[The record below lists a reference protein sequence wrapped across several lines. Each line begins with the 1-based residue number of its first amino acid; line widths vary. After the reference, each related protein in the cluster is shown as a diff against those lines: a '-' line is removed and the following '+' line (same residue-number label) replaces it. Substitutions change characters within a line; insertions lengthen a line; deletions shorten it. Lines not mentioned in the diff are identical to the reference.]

1 MRPFGF
7 LGKTTAR
14 YLGHVM
20 SAISAVLPAAA
31 ASSWLSGVNLLF
43 VGVQRG

>member
-31 ASSWLSGVNLLF
+31 ASLSGVNLLF